1 MTDNLLQQLE
11 ERTMTLLAE
20 VEHLRVKVSTLTREN
35 IELKTDQTS
44 HMKKVRE
51 LLSLLDSLDL
61 GSGFH
66 ASPTIES
73 ISDQIVSVAS

>member
-20 VEHLRVKVSTLTREN
+20 IESLRLKVTALSREN
-35 IELKTDQTS
+35 MELKTEQTV

-51 LLSLLDSLDL
+51 LLSLLESLDL
-61 GSGFH
+61 GSGLQVN
-66 ASPTIES
+66 STLES
-73 ISDQIVSVAS
+73 FSDQVMSVAS